1 MCVGVKIITQQ
12 MQPSKILPK
21 PSSAAMPSSS
31 SGPIMV
37 VSSNGAIMTTKLV
50 STPTGTSG
58 LNTRPKYCLC
68 SSPGLTHQNQN
79 NCETYPELNSVV
91 LRLVCVCAHV
101 CVANAEVKDK

>member
-1 MCVGVKIITQQ
+1 MNSQVRNDARCSCMDQMCAGVKIITQQ

-21 PSSAAMPSSS
+21 PSSAAMTSSS

-58 LNTRPKYCLC
+58 LSTNPKF
-68 SSPGLTHQNQN
+68 N
-79 NCETYPELNSVV
+79 
-91 LRLVCVCAHV
+91 
-101 CVANAEVKDK
+101 